1 MPQAELP
8 GTPVS
13 VLTIFLTF
21 SRITLSSFGSPAFWA
36 RRELVER
43 QRWFTAQEFVDF
55 LALGQILPGPNILNV
70 TALVGYRFA
79 GWTGAVAAVVGFL
92 GWPFFLVIAL
102 GVLHQRYGGL
112 VLVQQAL
119 TGMSAVAA
127 GLLLANGVLLATVLP
142 RHWYTWLFGVLAFTG
157 VGVLRWPLPVVIG
170 LLVPL
175 ALVAAWKGQD

>member
-1 MPQAELP
+1 MTRADITASICDSDTPSAGSQRERKPSGEQAHAANAHKFAPLRHAFGLTIRSQETMPHAELP
-8 GTPVS
+8 ATPVR

-21 SRITLSSFGSPAFWA
+21 SRITLSSFGSPVFWA

-43 QRWFTAQEFVDF
+43 QRWLTAQEFVDF

-112 VLVQQAL
+112 VLVQ
-119 TGMSAVAA
+119 
-127 GLLLANGVLLATVLP
+127 
-142 RHWYTWLFGVLAFTG
+142 
-157 VGVLRWPLPVVIG
+157 
-170 LLVPL
+170 
-175 ALVAAWKGQD
+175 